1 MITVENV
8 SQLIL
13 RHRASLPE
21 VPIELIGPAADGLFR
36 EIATPIRPVK
46 LATDRFGVFRVL
58 EKMGADVRFEP
69 WAKTKNSLACIIL
82 NLPREKARL
91 AMRLHEASARL
102 APGGRLFLAGANRA
116 GIKSSPRVLDQFFF
130 RVEKRDSARHCTLFE
145 ASDTRSGK
153 PFEPNDYEHRWTLDV
168 PGASVQIAS
177 LPGVFAHGRLDLG
190 SALLLDSLQALQ
202 PSGRILDFA
211 CGAGV
216 IGLAL
221 LATGASGEVTLLD
234 DSALALECAG
244 RSLEINGLRANRLA
258 SDGLSEANGRYDW
271 IVSNPPFHQGVNN
284 DLDVAR
290 AFFRD
295 AGTFLAENGRI
306 CVVFNRHLPYGRW
319 LRESFNRV
327 EILAQNREFTVL
339 SARNKQ

>member
-13 RHRASLPE
+13 RHRSSLPE
-21 VPIELIGPAADGLFR
+21 VPIEMVGPAADGLFR
-36 EIATPIRPVK
+36 EIATPSRPVR
-46 LATDRFGVFRVL
+46 LATDRYGVFKTL
-58 EKMGADVRFEP
+58 GHMGADVRFEP
-69 WAKTKNSLACIIL
+69 WATSTDSSACIIL

-91 AMRLHEASARL
+91 AMRLHEASTRL

-145 ASDTRSGK
+145 AFDTRSGT
-153 PFEPNDYEHRWTLDV
+153 PFDPNDYEHRWTLDIL
-168 PGASVQIAS
+168 GASVQIAS
-177 LPGVFAHGRLDLG
+177 LPGVFAHGRLDSG
-190 SALLLDSLQALQ
+190 SALLLDSLQALD
-202 PSGRILDFA
+202 PRGRILDFA

-221 LATGASGEVTLLD
+221 LATGASREVTLLD
-234 DSALALECAG
+234 DSAVALECAR
-244 RSLEINGLRANRLA
+244 RSLELNNLQADRLA
-258 SDGLSEANGRYDW
+258 SDGLTEVSGRYDW
-271 IVSNPPFHQGVNN
+271 IVSNPPFHQGVDN

-290 AFFRD
+290 AFFRG
-295 AGTFLAENGRI
+295 AGTFLTENGRI

-327 EILAQNREFTVL
+327 EILTQNREFTVL